1 MGPFTHAAAVN
12 EAIMRHIAANEPRLS
27 AREMPVRAAA

>member
-12 EAIMRHIAANEPRLS
+12 EAIARHIAANEPRLD
-27 AREMPVRAAA
+27 AGEMTVRAAA